1 MQVSQGRQGGDAM
14 PETNAF
20 DTGKFCW
27 ADLATTDPEAG
38 KAFYSSLFDWEIEDM
53 PIPGGGTYSMARV
66 KGRYVGAV
74 SAQMDEEKAQGVPPH
89 WNVYVSVD
97 DVDTYA
103 KRAEAAGGTVLM
115 QPFDV
120 LDSGRTAVIA
130 DPTGAVFCMWQPQ
143 EHPGYGLVNEPGA
156 MDWNELMSPDPERA
170 RAFYTEL
177 FDWKAETAPMGEG
190 AEASDYTVFSVG
202 EQPVA
207 GLMQTPEGL
216 EMPPSWTVY
225 YNVADCDA
233 TAAKV
238 TELGGQVYFGPH
250 FMETV
255 GKFATCADPQGAV
268 FAIIEPDQSA
278 PQQ

>member
-1 MQVSQGRQGGDAM
+1 V
-14 PETNAF
+14 PEKNSF
-20 DTGKFCW
+20 ETGQFCW
-27 ADLATTDPEAG
+27 ADLATTDPDAA
-38 KAFYSSLFDWEIEDM
+38 KTFYSSLFGWEIEDM

-66 KGRYVGAV
+66 NGRYTGAL
-74 SAQMDEEKAQGVPPH
+74 SEQMEEERAQGIPPH
-89 WNVYVSVD
+89 WNVYVSVE
-97 DVDTYA
+97 DVDTYT
-103 KRAEAAGGTVLM
+103 KKAEAAGGTIIT

-120 LDSGRTAVIA
+120 LDSGRMAVIA
-130 DPTGAVFCMWQPQ
+130 DPTQAIFCMWQPQ

-156 MDWNELMSPDPERA
+156 MDWNELLSGDPERA

-177 FDWKAETAPMGEG
+177 FDWKAETMSMGAGPDAP
-190 AEASDYTVFSVG
+190 DYTVFSLG

-207 GLMQTPEGL
+207 GLMQAPEGMP
-216 EMPPSWTVY
+216 MPPQWTVY

-233 TAAKV
+233 SASKV
-238 TELGGQVYFGPH
+238 TELGGQVYFGPQ

-278 PQQ
+278 QTQ